1 MLAGA
6 FKGCSTVI
14 CRGWNPVPN
23 SWWLQQGEISTVTLM
38 RAQICMAH
46 RANQR
51 ASSLLMCW
59 GSNNL
64 LPLLLRLEDFQSLY
78 KGQCNWRRGGG
89 TDRHRWGG
97 GKEEDLGNLLQLSV
111 NFCRV
116 YIRLKSEDRCWGWC
130 FATALHVGNQASFY
144 SPPPPHPPPSI
155 PLMPQPQAAVFQTS
169 SMCGFNM
176 SPKWILPT
184 YGHRGKLVF

>member
-116 YIRLKSEDRCWGWC
+116 YIRLKSKDRCWGWC
-130 FATALHVGNQASFY
+130 FATALHVGNQASSPSS
-144 SPPPPHPPPSI
+144 SPPLHPPYASAPG
-155 PLMPQPQAAVFQTS
+155 S
-169 SMCGFNM
+169 SFSKLKYVWIQHVSEMYSAYLWSQRETGF
-176 SPKWILPT
+176 LE
-184 YGHRGKLVF
+184 YF